1 MNRIIQFHEGQN
13 RKLQVFC
20 ARYIPAKWREK
31 RESILDLTFYFLFL
45 FYTVGANFYGFSL
58 GLRLLLHS
66 ITLLLALSLFC
77 EPNPEPASPDLFWTF
92 AYYLMGIGSLAT
104 CIVVRGK
111 AYLLLSLVWLILF
124 PFARSVLKRDVFYL
138 WLKRFCITLC
148 RFFVAVLAISLV
160 LSPLTE
166 SQYVGIYSD
175 PNDLAM
181 ICVMAIISNLFLYHV
196 EKTKKKERHVIFSII
211 ATTLIL
217 FSRSRT
223 GMVMMFWVYVMYIA
237 YLLVHKEVVVR
248 RISKFIASNVL
259 CYLILYLVLSYGTP
273 ISAHAIY
280 PLINPAYKEQLEKQ
294 DGKEITFEESLS
306 LLLQKSMKG
315 AGDNMD
321 VSSGRIRIWQAGI
334 KKMSVFGHLDE
345 RVYVRTYEHRRMLL
359 HNAVL
364 QIWYS
369 TGVFGMVGYLLLM
382 GNIAK
387 KSLRGIRRFSALSV
401 ENIVVLS
408 FLGCY
413 AVYLLFFS
421 SYHPFASPL
430 TWIAFFAS
438 MAPPFENENV
448 IERRKLHAQ
457 SH

>member
-1 MNRIIQFHEGQN
+1 
-13 RKLQVFC
+13 
-20 ARYIPAKWREK
+20 
-31 RESILDLTFYFLFL
+31 
-45 FYTVGANFYGFSL
+45 
-58 GLRLLLHS
+58 
-66 ITLLLALSLFC
+66 
-77 EPNPEPASPDLFWTF
+77 
-92 AYYLMGIGSLAT
+92 
-104 CIVVRGK
+104 
-111 AYLLLSLVWLILF
+111 
-124 PFARSVLKRDVFYL
+124 
-138 WLKRFCITLC
+138 
-148 RFFVAVLAISLV
+148 
-160 LSPLTE
+160 
-166 SQYVGIYSD
+166 
-175 PNDLAM
+175 
-181 ICVMAIISNLFLYHV
+181 
-196 EKTKKKERHVIFSII
+196 
-211 ATTLIL
+211 
-217 FSRSRT
+217 
-223 GMVMMFWVYVMYIA
+223 MVMMFWVYVMYIA

-248 RISKFIASNVL
+248 RISKFIAGNVL